1 MTEMYT
7 MQSYLQKRTLEDV
20 GINFFDNWA
29 SSFGETIQSLELA
42 PSGQGYKA
50 KTRFAK
56 FVNLP
61 ELLTMYRSFADVQTA
76 DMVKLDVPE
85 AERKIVNLKPSDA
98 VLELAEEIAERA
110 ERIHDGSVDPH
121 EDNMLKVTSDGKKLA
136 LDPRCMDRFAPD
148 EEGSKINACAQN
160 CFEEWLESK
169 DIRGTQLVF
178 CDLSTPKK
186 SYE

>member
-1 MTEMYT
+1 

-61 ELLTMYRSFADVQTA
+61 ELLTMYRSFADVQTS

-98 VLELAEEIAERA
+98 VLELAEEIAE
-110 ERIHDGSVDPH
+110 S
-121 EDNMLKVTSDGKKLA
+121 
-136 LDPRCMDRFAPD
+136 F
-148 EEGSKINACAQN
+148 KIG
-160 CFEEWLESK
+160 
-169 DIRGTQLVF
+169 R
-178 CDLSTPKK
+178 
-186 SYE
+186 